1 MNWQKLDSQL
11 SIEGKPI
18 PVRSIKVRDGIGNYH
33 RYRVST
39 VWDFSSKK
47 FTRLPAQAKMVEDKQ
62 GGIGVI
68 LIGKVGALVKVGVRN
83 IQQSV
88 LTSFDAISKKAQK
101 QLLKQIDGE
110 LFEQDGVVLAR
121 ENR

>member
-1 MNWQKLDSQL
+1 MQEEPGHCD
-11 SIEGKPI
+11 
-18 PVRSIKVRDGIGNYH
+18 RKVHD
-33 RYRVST
+33 RVY
-39 VWDFSSKK
+39 FS
-47 FTRLPAQAKMVEDKQ
+47 
-62 GGIGVI
+62 GV
-68 LIGKVGALVKVGVRN
+68 N

-110 LFEQDGVVLAR
+110 LFEQDSVMLAR